1 MIMSKPL
8 QVYLEEADLDRLEQ
22 WSRAR
27 GWTKS
32 QTIRAAV
39 RALTRSGAS
48 KDSLFAASGMIDGLP
63 SDVSEHFDAYLD
75 ATFVAEGAAP
85 YRGKST
91 KRRQR
96 PR

>member
-1 MIMSKPL
+1 MSKPL
-8 QVYLEEADLDRLEQ
+8 QVYLEETDLDRLDQ

-32 QTIRAAV
+32 QAIRAAV
-39 RALTRSGAS
+39 RALTRSTAS

-63 SDVSEHFDAYLD
+63 RDVSERFDAYLD

-85 YRGKST
+85 YRGQST